1 VGGLTSYA
9 WRTLAARPL
18 RALLTLVGIALGVAI
33 LFAALTTNAGIEA
46 TIGRTVGNLLGRAD
60 LRVEGFTE
68 RGLSAASLAAIGE
81 TAGVDVASPILER
94 KTYLAPDPL
103 APPAPA
109 LQRPV
114 TVLGIDPATYPELH
128 DLDVVTGVGLDDAG
142 SAGALVTERM
152 AREAGLTLGST
163 IALQGA
169 GEPRVEPIVG
179 IVSGDGPLATTDG
192 RTVLVGL
199 TEARAVFGL
208 DGLSRVDIGLGSGA
222 TPGAVAAQLE
232 QRLTAEP
239 YILSTPADLAAT
251 MRASTVDF
259 QATTALIAALA
270 LFGGAFL
277 IFNTLSMTIVERAR
291 EVGLLRAAGATR
303 RQVNGLVLVQ
313 GLLIGLTGTAL
324 GLILGTGLAA
334 IVAWYLGAAGI
345 VAIDGP
351 VLGPSSVALALGVGA
366 LVTLAAAVEPADRA
380 ARIPPIEA
388 LRPTGI
394 GRTIRA
400 RLRWLVAV
408 FLVVALAGVVLWPAS
423 AGGLGIVRWLAVYG
437 ILLAA
442 TLLTPVLLG
451 PLGAVATAPFRLVAP
466 GSALLVRGALLRD
479 RSRTTLTVGALTV
492 GLAMIVALG
501 GVAHDARRAATAWIA
516 GVVPG
521 EIIATSIR
529 PIGIDEPVQDDLRA
543 APGVAR
549 VSPFATFEVAFRG
562 IRLDA
567 AAVSGADLL
576 ADGRLTIVDGERTGA
591 LNALDAGGSAIVP
604 AALARTLGLRVG
616 DGMTFPVGD
625 GRDVTLRIVGVAER
639 TIPGRTGET
648 ILVGWPD
655 ATDGFGVSGADA
667 FAVRFRPGATTA
679 QREGIVTVARGD
691 GLEANPV
698 ERIAGAVDD
707 ALSQVFGL
715 FDVLA
720 LIAVIIA
727 ALGIVN
733 TLTMNVYERVR
744 EIGVLRASGMTRSQ
758 VWRMVVVEAGV
769 LGIVGAI
776 LGCVT
781 GLLAGQAMIGLGG
794 GAALSLPFEPDW
806 RTILAAAAFGVVVAM
821 LAAIWPARLAARLSI
836 VRAVQYE

>member
-1 VGGLTSYA
+1 MGGLSSYA

-18 RALLTLVGIALGVAI
+18 RALLTVAGIALGVAI

-46 TIGRTVGNLLGRAD
+46 TIVRTVGDLLGRAD

-68 RGLSAASLAAIGE
+68 RGLSSASLVAIGE
-81 TAGVDVASPILER
+81 TAGVDVASPIFER

-128 DLDVVTGVGLDDAG
+128 DLHVVTGVGLSDAG
-142 SAGALVTERM
+142 SVGALVTERM
-152 AREAGLTLGST
+152 AREAGLILGSR
-163 IALQGA
+163 IALQGT
-169 GEPRVEPIVG
+169 GEPGVEPIIG

-222 TPGAVAAQLE
+222 TPGAVAAELE
-232 QRLTAEP
+232 QRLTTEP
-239 YILSTPADLAAT
+239 YILSTPEDLAAT
-251 MRASTVDF
+251 IRASTVDF
-259 QATTALIAALA
+259 KATTALIAALA

-334 IVAWYLGAAGI
+334 VVAWYLDAAGI
-345 VAIDGP
+345 VAIEEPVIGP
-351 VLGPSSVALALGVGA
+351 ASVAFALAVGT
-366 LVTLAAAVEPADRA
+366 LVTLAAAIEPADRA
-380 ARIPPIEA
+380 GRISPIDA
-388 LRPTGI
+388 LRPVGVD
-394 GRTIRA
+394 RTIRA

-408 FLVVALAGVVLWPAS
+408 FLVVAIAGVVLWPAS
-423 AGGLGIVRWLAVYG
+423 AGGAGIVRWLAVYG

-442 TLLTPVLLG
+442 TLLTPLLLG
-451 PLGAVATAPFRLVAP
+451 PLGTIATVPFRLVAP
-466 GSALLVRGALLRD
+466 GSAALIRGALVRD
-479 RSRTTLTVGALTV
+479 RSRTTLTVSALTV

-501 GVAHDARRAATAWIA
+501 GVAYDARRSATSWIA

-521 EIIATSIR
+521 DVIATSIR
-529 PIGIDEPVQDDLRA
+529 PVGIDEPVQDDLLA
-543 APGVAR
+543 APGVVR
-549 VSPFATFEVAFRG
+549 VSPMATFEIAFRG

-576 ADGRLTIVDGERTGA
+576 ADGRMTIIDGERTAA
-591 LNALDAGGSAIVP
+591 LKALETGGSAIVP
-604 AALARTLGLRVG
+604 AALARILGLRVG
-616 DGMTFPVGD
+616 DDMVFPAGG
-625 GRDVTLRIVGVAER
+625 GREVNLRVVGVAER

-655 ATDGFGVSGADA
+655 ATDGFGVTGADA
-667 FAVRFRPGATTA
+667 FAVRFRPGATAA

-691 GLEANPV
+691 GLEASPV
-698 ERIAGAVDD
+698 ERIEGAIDD
-707 ALSQVFGL
+707 ALSRVFGL

-727 ALGIVN
+727 GLGIVN
-733 TLTMNVYERVR
+733 ALSMNVYERVR
-744 EIGVLRASGMTRSQ
+744 EIGVLRAIGMTRSQ

-794 GAALSLPFEPDW
+794 GAGLSLPFEPDW
-806 RTILAAAAFGVVVAM
+806 RTILAVAVFGIVVAM